1 MERLDGKRKIR
12 KMVCPAHRRVSRRGK
27 CQGCKFV
34 REGRAAEDSVYLAV
48 GVSLSHLE
56 SKQFQGL
63 SGHDCQL
70 QRPEQ
75 WRRGR
80 KGRNSGEPAAGEMGE
95 RRSGPG
101 LHLPRGPIPSTNWT
115 VDLEIIIPPM
125 DF

>member
-1 MERLDGKRKIR
+1 MAREKSGKWCVQRI
-12 KMVCPAHRRVSRRGK
+12 RRVSRRGK